1 MKNKIVKSIV
11 FATIA
16 TLIIACN
23 PKKEEPV
30 TAVVD
35 NAQVKKEIQAM
46 EDAFA
51 AAYNS
56 RNMESLEYYDKD
68 AITYSQNAPAL
79 VGKTAIDNSIR
90 QDIAA
95 FPKGFKLAN
104 TTNEV
109 HVSSDGN
116 QVVEIGAYRIVD
128 STNTLQRSGNY
139 ISVFK
144 KIGSKYY
151 CQRDM
156 AASNM
161 KKDEKK

>member
-1 MKNKIVKSIV
+1 MKNKIVISMV
-11 FATIA
+11 FASIA
-16 TLIIACN
+16 TLMIACN
-23 PKKEEPV
+23 PKKEELEV
-30 TAVVD
+30 VVVD
-35 NAQVKKEIQAM
+35 NDQIKKKIQSM
-46 EDAFA
+46 ENAFT

-56 RNMESLEYYDKD
+56 GNMESLEYYDKD
-68 AITYSQNAPAL
+68 AITYSQNASAL

-95 FPKGFKLAN
+95 FPKGFKLTN

-109 HVSSDGN
+109 HVSNDGN

-144 KIGSKYY
+144 KVGSKYY
-151 CQRDM
+151 CVRDM
-156 AASNM
+156 AASNLP
-161 KKDEKK
+161 KDEKK